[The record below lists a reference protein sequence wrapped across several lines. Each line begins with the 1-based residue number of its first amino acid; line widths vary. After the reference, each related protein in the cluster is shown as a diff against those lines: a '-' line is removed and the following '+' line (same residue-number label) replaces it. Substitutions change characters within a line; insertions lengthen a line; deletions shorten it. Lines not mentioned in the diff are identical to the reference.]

1 MTGGEEV
8 PAAAAADERVRAIR
22 RPHPRLLRYYVLFA
36 LITGPAF
43 PFVFG
48 FFYIRYRSLRYR
60 FDDEGVT
67 MSWGGLFK
75 REISLTYSRIQDI
88 HLRSNAVERWL
99 GLSRLLVQTA
109 SGSSKAEMKVEGLL
123 ELSAVRNFMYSRMR
137 GARSGRVAR
146 NDAVGNAV
154 VSPAAGDEAALA
166 STLREVAAEVAA
178 IRAAIEEGADRQ
190 EAAGSARPKAR
201 RPDSGSGSAS

>member
-1 MTGGEEV
+1 M
-8 PAAAAADERVRAIR
+8 R
-22 RPHPRLLRYYVLFA
+22 RPDPGLLRYYVLFS

-43 PFVFG
+43 PVVFTVL
-48 FFYIRYRSLRYR
+48 FLRYRTLRYR

-67 MSWGGLFK
+67 MSWGALFK

-109 SGSSKAEMKVEGLL
+109 SGSAKAEMKIEGLL

-137 GARSGRVAR
+137 GAGTGGPAGGRA
-146 NDAVGNAV
+146 AE
-154 VSPAAGDEAALA
+154 PAAASAAGGDSAALA
-166 STLREVAAEVAA
+166 SVLREIAGEVAA
-178 IRAAIEEGADRQ
+178 IRAAIERRD
-190 EAAGSARPKAR
+190 EA
-201 RPDSGSGSAS
+201 

>member
-1 MTGGEEV
+1 MTGG
-8 PAAAAADERVRAIR
+8 PASGSPVAASPRPDSDADARVRAIR
-22 RPHPRLLRYYVLFA
+22 RPHSKLFRYYVLFS

-43 PFVFG
+43 PFVFT
-48 FFYIRYRSLRYR
+48 FLFLRFRTLKYR

-67 MSWGGLFK
+67 MSWGALFK

-109 SGSSKAEMKVEGLL
+109 SGSAKAEMKVEGLL

-137 GARSGRVAR
+137 GARAAAPATAAIAAAPSPSTAG
-146 NDAVGNAV
+146 DAV
-154 VSPAAGDEAALA
+154 ALA
-166 STLREVAAEVAA
+166 ATLREIAVEVTA
-178 IRAAIEEGADRQ
+178 IRENLERL
-190 EAAGSARPKAR
+190 GS
-201 RPDSGSGSAS
+201 D